1 MKYLLWAL
9 VIYLLWRWYETRKL
23 KQDAADPP
31 PATAASASDPEAV
44 EKMVA
49 CAECGIHLP
58 LSEALPGPQQL
69 HYCCDAH
76 RLAHAHSRAS

>member
-9 VIYLLWRWYETRKL
+9 LIYLAWRWYETK
-23 KQDAADPP
+23 KAKESGDGAPAAD
-31 PATAASASDPEAV
+31 TAADAGSGTP

-58 LSEALPGPQQL
+58 LSEAVRGGGAL
-69 HYCCDAH
+69 HYCSDAH
-76 RLAHAHSRAS
+76 RDRHAAG